1 MAISLPWHY
10 KYKGEEVKFILRE
23 MAVRKK
29 LLPKDYAWR
38 KKTAFNVGSSTD
50 KLLAKMLQ
58 IEDYKDYE
66 SKGKFLYKVLQYL
79 FVDGNKL
86 DQLDYKSLLKK

>member
-1 MAISLPWHY
+1 
-10 KYKGEEVKFILRE
+10 